1 MNTDTQQ
8 VEARARVS
16 AGPRP
21 GADESHLPNR
31 RIWLGRVLGPVLAFA
46 TYFLLPQDA
55 ALSTPARTT
64 ASVVVLV
71 AVWWMTEAMPLA
83 VTSLVPIVAFPLL
96 GVLEIGDATAPYAH
110 PTVFLFLGGFVIALA
125 MQKWNLHKRIALLTM
140 RAIGTKPRQLVLGVM
155 VATAFLSMWV
165 SNTATTLMMLPIG
178 TSVLALVI
186 AKRTGAGNT
195 DNDENAENTDDAV
208 GAGEGGGASGADAGI
223 GGPVSELAADK
234 DTQNFATG
242 LMLAIAFAATIGG
255 LATLIGSPPNLILS
269 GFVEQNYDITIAFA
283 DWMKVGVPLSAVFLV
298 IAWLLLTRVIYPT
311 RLTDVVGG
319 KEVIQEEIDKLGR
332 MSRGEWNVLA
342 VFTTA
347 ALLWVFKEPLTDWS
361 GLTSVLPFMGRLT
374 DEAVAIAAV
383 IALFLIPAARSTRE
397 RGMTMT
403 MDWRTA
409 QSGIPWGVLLLFGGG
424 LSLAKAVQETKLSDW
439 IGTKMSGLG
448 SLPTVL
454 LIGTVCLIILML
466 TELTSNTA
474 TASTFLPVLGGVAVG
489 IGLDPLLL
497 LAPAALA
504 ATCSFM
510 LPVGTPPNA
519 IVFGSGHVTMPQ
531 MIRAGL
537 WLNLVGVVL
546 ITAMVMLLGGWAL
559 GISF

>member
-1 MNTDTQQ
+1 M
-8 VEARARVS
+8 
-16 AGPRP
+16 
-21 GADESHLPNR
+21 
-31 RIWLGRVLGPVLAFA
+31 LAFA
-46 TYFLLPQDA
+46 TYFLLPQDD

-64 ASVVVLV
+64 AAVVVMT
-71 AVWWMTEAMPLA
+71 AVWWMTEALPLA

-96 GVLEIGDATAPYAH
+96 GVLEIAEATAPYAH

-140 RAIGTKPRQLVLGVM
+140 RAIGTKPRQLILGVM

-186 AKRTGAGNT
+186 AKRTGTAP
-195 DNDENAENTDDAV
+195 
-208 GAGEGGGASGADAGI
+208 ADAKETS
-223 GGPVSELAADK
+223 GPVSELAEDK
-234 DTQNFATG
+234 DTKNFATG
-242 LMLAIAFAATIGG
+242 LMLAIAYAATIGG

-269 GFVEQNYDITIAFA
+269 GFVEQNYGITIAFA

-298 IAWLLLTRVIYPT
+298 VAWLFLTRVAYPT
-311 RLTDVVGG
+311 KLTDVVGG
-319 KEVIQEEIDKLGR
+319 KEVIQEEIDKLGK
-332 MSRGEWNVLA
+332 MSRGEWNVFG
-342 VFTTA
+342 VFAGA
-347 ALLWVFKEPLTDWS
+347 ALLWVFKDPITDWS
-361 GLTSVLPFMGRLT
+361 ALTSVLPFMANLT

-383 IALFLIPAARSTRE
+383 LLLFLLPVALKK
-397 RGMTMT
+397 GQQT
-403 MDWRTA
+403 MDWRTV

-439 IGTKMSGLG
+439 IGTRMSGLG
-448 SLPTVL
+448 TLPTVL
-454 LIGTVCLIILML
+454 LVAVVCLIILML

-519 IVFGSGHVTMPQ
+519 IVFGSGHVTIPQ
-531 MIRAGL
+531 MVRAGL
-537 WLNLVGVVL
+537 WLNLFGVVL
-546 ITAMVMLLGGWAL
+546 ITGMVMLLGGWAL

>member
-1 MNTDTQQ
+1 MAIDTQR
-8 VEARARVS
+8 VEAQARVS
-16 AGPRP
+16 TGPRP
-21 GADESHLPNR
+21 GADQSSLPQR
-31 RIWLGRVLGPVLAFA
+31 RIWLGRVLAPVLALA
-46 TYFLLPQDA
+46 TYFLLPQDD

-64 ASVVVLV
+64 AAVVVLV
-71 AVWWMTEAMPLA
+71 AVWWMTEALPLA

-96 GVLEIGDATAPYAH
+96 GVLAVDEATAPYAH

-155 VATAFLSMWV
+155 IATAFLSMWV

-186 AKRTGAGNT
+186 AKRSGGTG
-195 DNDENAENTDDAV
+195 E
-208 GAGEGGGASGADAGI
+208 AGEAGEAS
-223 GGPVSELAADK
+223 GPVSEMAEDK
-234 DTQNFATG
+234 DTKNFATG

-255 LATLIGSPPNLILS
+255 LATLIGSPPNLIMS
-269 GFVEQNYDITIAFA
+269 GFVEQNYGITISFA
-283 DWMKVGVPLSAVFLV
+283 DWMKLGVPLSAIFLV
-298 IAWLLLTRVIYPT
+298 LAWLLLTRVVYPT
-311 RLTDVVGG
+311 KLTDVVGG
-319 KEVIQEEIDKLGR
+319 RKVIQEEIDKLGR
-332 MSRGEWNVLA
+332 VSRGEWNVLA
-342 VFTTA
+342 VFVGA
-347 ALLWVFKEPLTDWS
+347 ALLWVFKEPITGWS
-361 GLTSVLPFMGRLT
+361 ALTSALPFMGNLS
-374 DEAVAIAAV
+374 DQAVAIGAV
-383 IALFLIPAARSTRE
+383 LLLFLIPVSVKK
-397 RGMTMT
+397 GIQT

-424 LSLAKAVQETKLSDW
+424 LSLAKAVQDTKLSDW
-439 IGTKMSGLG
+439 IGTRMGGLG
-448 SLPTVL
+448 TLPTVL
-454 LIGTVCLIILML
+454 LIGAVCLIILML

-519 IVFGSGHVTMPQ
+519 IVFGSGYVTMPQ
-531 MIRAGL
+531 MVRAGL
-537 WLNLVGVVL
+537 WLNLIGVVL
-546 ITAMVMLLGGWAL
+546 ITAMVMLLGGWAM

>member
-1 MNTDTQQ
+1 MTTDTQQ
-8 VEARARVS
+8 AEEQARAS

-21 GADESHLPNR
+21 GADSKHLPQR
-31 RIWLGRVLGPVLAFA
+31 RIWLGRALGPVLAVL

-55 ALSTPARTT
+55 SLSTAARTT
-64 ASVVVLV
+64 AAVVVLV
-71 AVWWMTEAMPLA
+71 AVWWMTEALPLP

-96 GVLEIGDATAPYAH
+96 GVLAIDEATAPYAH

-125 MQKWNLHKRIALLTM
+125 MQKWNLHRRIALLTM
-140 RAIGTKPRQLVLGVM
+140 RAIGTKPRQLILGIM

-178 TSVLALVI
+178 TSVLAMVI
-186 AKRTGAGNT
+186 TRKSG
-195 DNDENAENTDDAV
+195 TDDS
-208 GAGEGGGASGADAGI
+208 EPE
-223 GGPVSELAADK
+223 GPVSELADDK
-234 DTQNFATG
+234 DTRNFATG
-242 LMLAIAFAATIGG
+242 LMLAIAYAATIGG
-255 LATLIGSPPNLILS
+255 LGTLIGSPPNLIMS
-269 GFVEQNYDITIAFA
+269 GFVEQNYDITIGFA
-283 DWMKVGVPLSAVFLV
+283 DWMKIGVPLAAIFLV
-298 IAWLLLTRVIYPT
+298 IAWLFLTRVAYPT
-311 RLTDVVGG
+311 ELTDVAGG
-319 KEVIQEEIDKLGR
+319 KQVIQQEINKLGR

-342 VFTTA
+342 VFVSA
-347 ALLWVFKEPLTDWS
+347 ALLWVFKDPITGW
-361 GLTSVLPFMGRLT
+361 GALTSVLPFTANLT
-374 DEAVAIAAV
+374 DEAVAIGAV
-383 IALFLIPAARSTRE
+383 VLLFLIPVSLKKGVTQ
-397 RGMTMT
+397 T

-439 IGTKMSGLG
+439 IGTRMSGLG
-448 SLPTVL
+448 TLPTVL
-454 LIGTVCLIILML
+454 LVAVVCLIILML

-519 IVFGSGHVTMPQ
+519 IVFGSGYVTMPQ
-531 MIRAGL
+531 MVRAGL
-537 WLNLVGVVL
+537 WLNIIGMVL
-546 ITAMVMLLGGWAL
+546 ITGMVMLLGGWAL
-559 GISF
+559 GIQF